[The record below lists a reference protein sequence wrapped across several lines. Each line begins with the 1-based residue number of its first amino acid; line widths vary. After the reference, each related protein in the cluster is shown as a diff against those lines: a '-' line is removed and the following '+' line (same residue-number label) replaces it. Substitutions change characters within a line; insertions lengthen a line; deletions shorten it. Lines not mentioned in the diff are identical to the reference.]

1 MGIKTIDKERKL
13 INEKDGYVDGYRS
26 IARIVWFLFLSVD
39 RHSSLGRWR
48 RSCTA
53 LKVAARRIVSG
64 RRLRHLHSPVL
75 FHPSFIAG
83 TCKNLAY
90 LPFFLPTRNVTISPY
105 THAWTPIRCALAR
118 SLSLT
123 HTHAHTHARA
133 LAHSHTHKTMPQSHC
148 WELRVSPLTNY
159 TSNSTIPLCDFYLDA
174 LLFQSHL
181 ALELLA
187 ES

>member
-1 MGIKTIDKERKL
+1 MRKMVTS
-13 INEKDGYVDGYRS
+13 KDGYRS
-26 IARIVWFLFLSVD
+26 IARIVWFLFLLLD

-53 LKVAARRIVSG
+53 LEVAARKIVSG
-64 RRLRHLHSPVL
+64 RRLRHLHSPAL

-90 LPFFLPTRNVTISPY
+90 LPFFYLLVTLRSHRI
-105 THAWTPIRCALAR
+105 HMHGHQCAAL
-118 SLSLT
+118 SLSVSV
-123 HTHAHTHARA
+123 
-133 LAHSHTHKTMPQSHC
+133 SHTTMPQSHC

-181 ALELLA
+181 ALKLLA

>member
-123 HTHAHTHARA
+123 HTHAHTHMRAR
-133 LAHSHTHKTMPQSHC
+133 SHTRTHTKPCRNLTVES
-148 WELRVSPLTNY
+148 WE
-159 TSNSTIPLCDFYLDA
+159 F
-174 LLFQSHL
+174 HL
-181 ALELLA
+181 
-187 ES
+187 